1 MATQIHC
8 LFCFIQTAVRGP
20 QYSTSLPLQAL
31 AEAMVR
37 LEGHEKTYIQQ
48 SRQWECGNP
57 EGIPTLTYFYLLSGQ
72 GCSLRYTKQSRQ
84 STSIGS
90 SVSTSMSEKD
100 QYKNRIELLQ
110 GTLDMLILQT
120 LQWGPQH
127 GYGIVQALR
136 LRSGDVLQVETGSL
150 YPALHRLERQ
160 SWVQSEWKQS
170 ESKQKARYYRIT
182 AKGKKQLASD
192 LGRWE
197 RIVEAIGSVMY
208 VKPKESES

>member
-1 MATQIHC
+1 M
-8 LFCFIQTAVRGP
+8 
-20 QYSTSLPLQAL
+20 
-31 AEAMVR
+31 
-37 LEGHEKTYIQQ
+37 
-48 SRQWECGNP
+48 N
-57 EGIPTLTYFYLLSGQ
+57 
-72 GCSLRYTKQSRQ
+72 
-84 STSIGS
+84 
-90 SVSTSMSEKD
+90 EKD

-170 ESKQKARYYRIT
+170 ESK
-182 AKGKKQLASD
+182 AKSPILPNHGQGKKIQ
-192 LGRWE
+192 RR
-197 RIVEAIGSVMY
+197 RI
-208 VKPKESES
+208 